1 MSSVLSLLPNGPELD
16 KNNKFIVKEG
26 NEVGLII
33 CSAFVQLTEIH
44 PIILRENILT
54 QVRLEMSCH
63 KMRYY
68 YYKASTVM

>member
-1 MSSVLSLLPNGPELD
+1 MNQYNSLFISKFTYPVSSVLSLLPNGPELD

-54 QVRLEMSCH
+54 QVR
-63 KMRYY
+63 
-68 YYKASTVM
+68 

>member
-44 PIILRENILT
+44 PIILRENI
-54 QVRLEMSCH
+54 
-63 KMRYY
+63 
-68 YYKASTVM
+68 